1 VLSAIRVWFFNLI
14 FQRVFVMKNITSLSV
29 LAAFCLSL
37 AACATVPAP
46 APDLTPPKERLD
58 AKTQLEYGKAP
69 RASRS

>member
-1 VLSAIRVWFFNLI
+1 VLSANRVWVFNLI
-14 FQRVFVMKNITSLSV
+14 FQRVYVMKKITSLSV
-29 LAAFCLSL
+29 LVAFCLSL
-37 AACATVPAP
+37 AACATVP